1 MDVSK
6 TTFHFPFFLVFPVFL
21 LSTRKHVSK
30 WITTLFYFI
39 FFTFLVERC
48 RKCTCTCCCFLYFAW
63 ILCFFWT
70 IPLEIDC
77 ICFSIIF
84 LFSKINITPKQKYF
98 FYTEKNHATLASK
111 FWSIET
117 KSSQLLTKQTL
128 VTEPW
133 CIELLKPH
141 KQTKHNTY
149 CWKYWW
155 K

>member
-48 RKCTCTCCCFLYFAW
+48 RKCTCTCCCFLFFLEFYVFLDYSTGNRLYLFFYYIP
-63 ILCFFWT
+63 ILKNKYNT
-70 IPLEIDC
+70 KTK
-77 ICFSIIF
+77 IF
-84 LFSKINITPKQKYF
+84 F

-117 KSSQLLTKQTL
+117 KSNQLLTKQTL